1 MNDEKNSRSFCIIF
15 CIFAQFFT
23 LSIWLIKSMLSIAWT
38 RLKLEERHDP
48 HFWRTQVGLHLQ
60 KKLVICSQID
70 ALSSVVATQRFFF
83 SSRKN
88 WWFSCCNFDGS
99 HIFQMGWWKTT
110 KYPFMPFHA
119 FYPSLYFR
127 FGRADD
133 PQNPVRLS
141 VGYELLSGVNIVS
154 YALVSIAGEGRGS
167 KAKSSKR
174 WGPFRVK
181 TTLSIARTNSL
192 IVGDCNFWL

>member
-1 MNDEKNSRSFCIIF
+1 
-15 CIFAQFFT
+15 
-23 LSIWLIKSMLSIAWT
+23 MLSIAWT

-60 KKLVICSQID
+60 KKLVICSHID
-70 ALSSVVATQRFFF
+70 ALPGGGNSKMFFF
-83 SSRKN
+83 IPKKLVASWS
-88 WWFSCCNFDGS
+88 NFDGS

-110 KYPFMPFHA
+110 KYPIMPFHA

-154 YALVSIAGEGRGS
+154 YAIVSIAGEGRES